1 MEKIRIAQIGIGH
14 DHAGEILR
22 SIRQQS
28 DIFEVVGY
36 ALPDI
41 EKKKFGD
48 RIQWFNGLPEMT
60 VEEIMNDKSI
70 EAVTVETEEV
80 NLTNYALIAA
90 KAGKHMHMDKPG
102 GIELEA
108 FEELISVLKEKKLAF
123 SLGYMYRHNPAVTE
137 LMEDI
142 RSGKLGEIC
151 SVEAHMNC
159 WHPIEKRQW
168 LEVFPGGMMFYLGC
182 HLIDLIYRIMGEPEE
197 VIPMNCCT
205 GIDGVTAE
213 DFGMAVLR
221 YKNGVSFAKTCDVE
235 RGGFERRQL
244 VVTGSKGTVE
254 LRPLEAYGN
263 YSGLTTGVRVSTS
276 TIWGDPGYRTATRPE
291 DRYDRMMRVFA
302 QITRGEIENP
312 YTYDYELNLYKLVLK
327 SCGVKIG

>member
-1 MEKIRIAQIGIGH
+1 MKKIRIAQIGIGH

-41 EKKKFGD
+41 EKEKFQD
-48 RIQWFNGLPEMT
+48 RLGLFDGLKEMT
-60 VEEIMNDKSI
+60 VEEILNDPTI

-80 NLTNYALIAA
+80 NLTNYALMAA

-102 GIELEA
+102 GLELDA

-123 SLGYMYRHNPAVTE
+123 SLGYMYRHNPAIME

-142 RSGKLGEIC
+142 KAGKLGEIY

-159 WHPIEKRQW
+159 RHPVNKRQW
-168 LEVFPGGMMFYLGC
+168 LEVFPGGMMFFLGC
-182 HLIDLIYRIMGEPEE
+182 HLIDLIYQIMGEPEE

-205 GIDGVTAE
+205 GVDGVTAD

-235 RGGFERRQL
+235 MGGFERRQL

-263 YSGLTTGVRVSTS
+263 FKGQYTGVRISTS
-276 TIWGDPGYRTATRPE
+276 ENWHDPGYRSATRPE

-312 YTYDYELNLYKLVLK
+312 YTYDYELKLYKLVLK
-327 SCGVKIG
+327 SCGVNV